1 MIGSFARI
9 VGSIV
14 KLGSCTRGR
23 SSPARSR
30 RGEGGRGGTASCEG
44 KALVPQ
50 NIAHFAVIG
59 LCEAG
64 NRLTPPPFLRF
75 FFSFLFLR
83 AGGNGSWLLEMLNE
97 LSL

>member
-14 KLGSCTRGR
+14 SLALAQGGGARRQGHGGGR
-23 SSPARSR
+23 E
-30 RGEGGRGGTASCEG
+30 EGGRGGTASFEG

-83 AGGNGSWLLEMLNE
+83 AGEMVVGC
-97 LSL
+97 